1 MEKQKSEKIMLSS
14 MKHPAASDD
23 KGVRIIDDCRHF
35 LGKNLERRVY
45 IYCGKCK
52 RFVHVDK

>member
-1 MEKQKSEKIMLSS
+1 MEKQKSEKMMLSS
-14 MKHPAASDD
+14 MNHPAASDD

-35 LGKNLERRVY
+35 LGNNMERRVY

-52 RFVHVDK
+52 TFVHVDK